1 MTRTILVIALFASFA
16 ATACIK
22 SPLEGQNPPYEVEP
36 TLGDFNYATI
46 RVFFATDRDRRR
58 STRPSDMFGFDRGPV
73 TYGTCDVSIPRDH
86 RMGVLE
92 SPSFLKLEFH
102 GDPEKHV
109 LLLRISIENKQK
121 YFADVAA
128 RIRDSSKKNA
138 LIFVHGYNVTFEDAA
153 RRTGQMAYDLGFEG
167 APVFYSWPSQG
178 SFTGYLV
185 DETNNEWTQNNLKH
199 FLDDFASQADA
210 QSIFLI
216 AHSMG
221 SRALTRAFGQLIREK
236 PILRNR
242 FREIILSAP
251 DIDAEVFR
259 RDIASQIIPATLYA
273 SSGDEALKL
282 SKKFHGYARAG
293 DAGGG
298 LVIVPG
304 IDTVDASSV
313 ATDFVGHS
321 YFAESRSI
329 ISDMFYL
336 IKDGKRARDRFG
348 LQGTD
353 TPTGR
358 YWVLKP

>member
-1 MTRTILVIALFASFA
+1 MIRTILIIVLFAVSA
-16 ATACIK
+16 VAGCIR
-22 SPLEGQNPPYEVEP
+22 SQYPPYDLEP
-36 TLGDFNYATI
+36 TVGDLDYATI
-46 RVFFATDRDRRR
+46 RVFFATDRNRRN
-58 STRPSDMFGFDRGPV
+58 STQPSNMFGFDRGSI
-73 TYGTCDVSIPRDH
+73 TYGTSDISIPRDH

-109 LLLRISIENKQK
+109 LLLRVSVEDKQK
-121 YFADVAA
+121 YFAGVAS
-128 RIRDSSKKNA
+128 RIKESSKKNA
-138 LIFVHGYNVTFEDAA
+138 FIFIHGYNVTFEDAA
-153 RRTGQMAYDLGFEG
+153 RRTGQMAYDLGFDG
-167 APVFYSWPSQG
+167 AAVFYSWPSQG
-178 SFTGYLV
+178 SLAGYLI

-251 DIDAEVFR
+251 DIDAEVFK

-293 DAGGG
+293 DAGAG

-304 IDTVDASSV
+304 IDTVDATGV

-353 TPTGR
+353 TPTGQ
-358 YWVLKP
+358 YWVFRR